1 VFGISILTSAQ
12 SRVNSVPFSTFSAQN
27 EANLKINTVTAVV
40 ALVLAVTAVVALV
53 LAVTAVVALVLAVT
67 AVVALVLA
75 VTAVVAL
82 VLAVTA
88 VVAIVLAV
96 TAEVALV
103 LAVTAVVALVLA
115 VTAVV
120 ALVPAVTAEVALVL
134 AVTAVFQ
141 QDRKCGYN
149 VTTRSVGET
158 TVAVAKQYYVLRPR
172 VSAALPRQHATL
184 LHRLR
189 PTPSSAACPVLPC
202 FFRIIS

>member
-1 VFGISILTSAQ
+1 MFGISILTSAQ

-27 EANLKINTVTAVV
+27 EANLKINT
-40 ALVLAVTAVVALV
+40 
-53 LAVTAVVALVLAVT
+53 
-67 AVVALVLA
+67 
-75 VTAVVAL
+75 
-82 VLAVTA
+82 
-88 VVAIVLAV
+88 
-96 TAEVALV
+96 
-103 LAVTAVVALVLA
+103 VTAVVALVLA